1 MKIDTEGR
9 FLFVSPSYCELFGKT
24 EEELLGKTFFP
35 LVHEED
41 RETTEKEMKKLYSPP
56 HTCYLEQRAHTKR
69 GWRWLSWADKAVL
82 DDDGKVIAIVGSG
95 RDITE
100 RKKAEE
106 ALKESLQKLS
116 RMSDTTVEALA
127 AIVELRDPY
136 TAGHQRR
143 VAQLSVAIAEGM
155 GLERERIIALKLA
168 ALVHDVGKIQIP
180 AEILNKPGKLN
191 DLEMRLIREHPSA
204 ARDLFKGVEFGW
216 PLSEIIYQH
225 HERLDG
231 SGYPQGLKG
240 EEIILEAR
248 ILGVADV
255 VEAMSSH
262 RPYRPSLGIQEALA
276 EIEENS
282 GSFYEPEIVNVC
294 LKLFREKGF
303 EFEE

>member
-1 MKIDTEGR
+1 
-9 FLFVSPSYCELFGKT
+9 
-24 EEELLGKTFFP
+24 
-35 LVHEED
+35 
-41 RETTEKEMKKLYSPP
+41 
-56 HTCYLEQRAHTKR
+56 
-69 GWRWLSWADKAVL
+69 
-82 DDDGKVIAIVGSG
+82 
-95 RDITE
+95 
-100 RKKAEE
+100 
-106 ALKESLQKLS
+106 
-116 RMSDTTVEALA
+116 
-127 AIVELRDPY
+127 
-136 TAGHQRR
+136 
-143 VAQLSVAIAEGM
+143 
-155 GLERERIIALKLA
+155 
-168 ALVHDVGKIQIP
+168 
-180 AEILNKPGKLN
+180 
-191 DLEMRLIREHPSA
+191 
-204 ARDLFKGVEFGW
+204 VEFGW